1 MRDQKLINSYKLM
14 DEKKGVTLCD
24 STPHDKK
31 GILAQSGCKS
41 VMTYRAH
48 YAVKHVSSEAALRS
62 PST

>member
-1 MRDQKLINSYKLM
+1 M
-14 DEKKGVTLCD
+14 DEKKGVTECD

-41 VMTYRAH
+41 VMTDRAH